1 MLSSTE
7 LRQRI
12 AEFCERHDWS
22 TSSFGRRALNDPNF
36 WADLTDA
43 VSPRYPTER
52 TVTKLV
58 AFMEEKDGKQVREVR
73 RGNS

>member
-1 MLSSTE
+1 MLNSIE

-36 WADLTDA
+36 WRDLTDA
-43 VSPRYPTER
+43 TSPRYPTER

-58 AFMEEKDGKQVREVR
+58 AFMEDTDGKQSRKVR
-73 RGNS
+73 RRNP